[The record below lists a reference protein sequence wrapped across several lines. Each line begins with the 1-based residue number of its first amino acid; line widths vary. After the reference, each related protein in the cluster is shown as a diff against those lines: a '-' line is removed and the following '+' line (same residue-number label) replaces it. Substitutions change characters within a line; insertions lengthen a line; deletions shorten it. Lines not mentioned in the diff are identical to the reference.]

1 MQHHQYSLTE
11 LEGMIPWERQIYV
24 ALLKQHIEDENL
36 KQKSKSNGYRG
47 M

>member
-1 MQHHQYSLTE
+1 MQHHGYRLSE

-24 ALLKQHIEDENL
+24 ALLKQHIEEENL
-36 KQKSKSNGYRG
+36 KHKAKNSSYRG